1 MIRTYA
7 VLLVAIL
14 LAVLAGCGN
23 KEGDEFVG
31 KWQSTKS
38 RESIEISR
46 NDDGFI
52 IANTTSGGM
61 KGAMASASYRNGVL
75 EVNAT
80 GGAENVIYDKQH
92 DRLVLPTMTG
102 MTPFERVK

>member
-1 MIRTYA
+1 MIRAYA
-7 VLLVAIL
+7 LMLAAIL
-14 LAVLAGCGN
+14 LAALAGCGN
-23 KEGDEFVG
+23 KEGDEFIG
-31 KWQSTKS
+31 KWQSTKG
-38 RESIEISR
+38 RESVEISR

-80 GGAENVIYDKQH
+80 GGLESVIYDRQH
-92 DRLVLPTMTG
+92 DMLVLPTMTG
-102 MTPFERVK
+102 MTPFTRVQ